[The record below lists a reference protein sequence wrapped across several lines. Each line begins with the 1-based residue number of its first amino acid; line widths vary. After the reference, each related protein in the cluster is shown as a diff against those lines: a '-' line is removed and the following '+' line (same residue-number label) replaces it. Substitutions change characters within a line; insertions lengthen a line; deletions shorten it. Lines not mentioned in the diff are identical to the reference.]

1 MGGRGS
7 AYISYKNSNSS
18 SGVDI
23 GLMADIIDTMEDDP
37 DTKLP
42 HKGYTQSL
50 KDKHIHIKK
59 STDNIDEAIV
69 VPNANKVQELT
80 NKYTK
85 TTKTLQKNDEQL
97 RIRSSKLS
105 SNVSAAF
112 ISSQTEFKN
121 LQVVY
126 NQDIQFMNKERLERQ
141 TQKQID
147 SGFWTKSD
155 NEDLVNHTITHEYG
169 HYVQRILMERDI
181 TQHNEDKAR
190 RNELIEDIKKS
201 KSTSNTQKLIQEYSE
216 EYATKYIKSVQKICR
231 KNFGRDYETKILSRY
246 GTESNREYFAEIFCN
261 AETNT
266 NPDDIGKAMQI
277 FLNKKLK

>member
-7 AYISYKNSNSS
+7 AYISYKNSKST

-23 GLMADIIDTMEDDP
+23 GLMVDIIDTMEDDP

-42 HKGYTQSL
+42 HKGYTQKL

-59 STDNIDEAIV
+59 STDNIDEAII
-69 VPNANKVQELT
+69 VPNAHKVQELT

-97 RIRSSKLS
+97 RIRSNKLS
-105 SNVSAAF
+105 NNVAAAF
-112 ISSQTEFKN
+112 ISSPVEFKN

-141 TQKQID
+141 AKNEIN

-155 NEDLVNHTITHEYG
+155 DLVNHTITHEYG
-169 HYVQRILMERDI
+169 HYIQRILMERDI
-181 TQHNEDKAR
+181 SQHNEDKAR
-190 RNELIEDIKKS
+190 KQKLLSDIDQS
-201 KSTSNTQKLIQEYSE
+201 KSRSKTQKLIQEYSE
-216 EYATKYIKSVQKICR
+216 EYATKYIKSIQRVCR
-231 KNFGRDYETKILSRY
+231 KNFGRDYEKEKLSDY
-246 GTESNREYFAEIFCN
+246 STESNREYFAEIFCN

-266 NPDDIGKAMQI
+266 NPDDIGKAMKI
-277 FLNKKLK
+277 YLNKKLK